1 MKYLGNNAMEP
12 TYYTHKHS
20 WDAPTIE
27 LQDVL
32 IELFIIR
39 VMKLLPSFFFKGP
52 CFFSFNLQSPCRQTP
67 CQNSGT
73 CIPSYELNSYRC
85 ICAPGFAAFH
95 CERKGWN

>member
-1 MKYLGNNAMEP
+1 MEP

-20 WDAPTIE
+20 WDGPTIE

-32 IELFIIR
+32 IELFNIH
-39 VMKLLPSFFFKGP
+39 VMKILPSLRPLF
-52 CFFSFNLQSPCRQTP
+52 FFSFNLQSLCRQTP

-73 CIPSYELNSYRC
+73 CIPSYELNSYHC